1 MTNSIKLNKDVKKY
15 LKKLYMK
22 GSFNDVKIKD
32 KESDS
37 LSWNNLSITFKFK
50 NGVLLNFWLKGNN
63 LKYTIFSVLQPI
75 SACKECEM
83 YNFKATELNIVD
95 IAPIYDDI
103 VKKIDKLF
111 EYIWAISTL
120 FNSVAFKLYI
130 SHSLQAE
137 IGSKTLKIVY
147 FKLLPFNQKFNK
159 TPFLNLKVMLKL
171 FQLKLSL
178 SLSFIFTSLKLLF
191 I

>member
-15 LKKLYMK
+15 LKKLYIK

-63 LKYTIFSVLQPI
+63 LKFTIFSVLQPI

-111 EYIWAISTL
+111 EY
-120 FNSVAFKLYI
+120 
-130 SHSLQAE
+130 
-137 IGSKTLKIVY
+137 SKNTIDC
-147 FKLLPFNQKFNK
+147 
-159 TPFLNLKVMLKL
+159 
-171 FQLKLSL
+171 
-178 SLSFIFTSLKLLF
+178 TSINF
-191 I
+191 RNPESIIEEN

>member
-1 MTNSIKLNKDVKKY
+1 
-15 LKKLYMK
+15 MK

-111 EYIWAISTL
+111 EY
-120 FNSVAFKLYI
+120 
-130 SHSLQAE
+130 
-137 IGSKTLKIVY
+137 SKNTIDC
-147 FKLLPFNQKFNK
+147 
-159 TPFLNLKVMLKL
+159 
-171 FQLKLSL
+171 
-178 SLSFIFTSLKLLF
+178 TSINF
-191 I
+191 RNPESIIEEN